1 MTNPQIVSTVIGVFI
16 ATIIYW
22 LVRRDHLAPK
32 QALRW
37 ILVAVIVLV
46 LGTFPILIDWIGN
59 AVGIAYPPIIPIIV
73 GLCAAMVK
81 ILLMDI
87 ERNKTDIT
95 QERIVQKLAILEAE
109 LELQKKITKV
119 NSVVKPF
126 QPAKKTAKSKAE

>member
-1 MTNPQIVSTVIGVFI
+1 LTNPQIVSSVIGLFI
-16 ATIIYW
+16 AIIIYW

-46 LGTFPILIDWIGN
+46 LGTFPFLIDWIGN

-73 GLCAAMVK
+73 GLGAAMVK

-95 QERIVQKLAILEAE
+95 QDRIVQKLAILEAE
-109 LELQKKITKV
+109 LEAIKNIDQQPTKKET
-119 NSVVKPF
+119 VVIDI
-126 QPAKKTAKSKAE
+126 QSKKKK